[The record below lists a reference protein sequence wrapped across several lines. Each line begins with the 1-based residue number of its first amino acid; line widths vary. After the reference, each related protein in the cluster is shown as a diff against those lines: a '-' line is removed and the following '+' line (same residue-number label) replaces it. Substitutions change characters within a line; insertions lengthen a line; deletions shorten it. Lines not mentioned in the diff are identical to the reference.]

1 MRRNDM
7 TLLQECCFEESAIEY
22 IKQFQKR
29 QHLSAEGRLKL
40 KLLLEKHEEALH
52 NLLKAF
58 DL

>member
-1 MRRNDM
+1 M